1 MFYMHTHSSDPLVRF
16 PVANG
21 DEEGGYTSRLGLTDV
36 GYRPTCKSNPSRKSK
51 KKNEMEWS
59 GSLPMSSV
67 MGLVGKS
74 SAKTMKNGN
83 NHCAVTGLGLGVL
96 SIYG

>member
-21 DEEGGYTSRLGLTDV
+21 EEEGGYASRLGLTDV
-36 GYRPTCKSNPSRKSK
+36 GYRPTSSRIRARSQKRK
-51 KKNEMEWS
+51 MRWS
-59 GSLPMSSV
+59 DMRAYMSSV
-67 MGLVGKS
+67 MSLVGKS
-74 SAKTMKNGN
+74 STMNNGN